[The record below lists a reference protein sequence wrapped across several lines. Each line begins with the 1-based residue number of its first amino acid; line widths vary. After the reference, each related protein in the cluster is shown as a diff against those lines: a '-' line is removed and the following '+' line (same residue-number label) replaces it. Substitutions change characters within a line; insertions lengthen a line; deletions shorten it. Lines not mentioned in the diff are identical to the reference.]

1 MQKGRHNAGF
11 LLHIYGGNTAFMK
24 QVLILSFLFPLLVQA
39 QDLKQTIRGN
49 IIDRESKATLPGAN
63 VLLYADT
70 VFLSGTTTN
79 EDGNFRLEGPV
90 GRVDLVVRYIG
101 YQDFF
106 ITNLVVSSGKEVVL
120 QIELEESAQALDEVT
135 ITAFREGE
143 VVNDMATVS
152 VRSFTVEET
161 DRYAGSRGDPAR
173 MASNLRAFRE
183 QMTAEMISSSE
194 AIRLSGY
201 CGGWKIWTFRIPIT
215 LLSQAQ
221 RVDLC
226 PSSTIN
232 TSILTFYRSFSGRV
246 WQCHCGGV
254 RSADAKRNDEQYEF
268 SGQLGFLGTELF
280 AEGPLSKENKSSF
293 LVSYRYSTLQLFE
306 SLNIQ
311 IGTEAVPRYQDGA
324 VKLFFP

>member
-1 MQKGRHNAGF
+1 
-11 LLHIYGGNTAFMK
+11 MK

-173 MASNLRAFRE
+173 MASNFAGVQGADDSRNDLVIRGNSPIGVLWRLENLDIPNPNHFAIAGTTGGPVSIINNKYLSNSDFFTGAFPAE
-183 QMTAEMISSSE
+183 YGNATAGVFDLQM
-194 AIRLSGY
+194 RKG
-201 CGGWKIWTFRIPIT
+201 
-215 LLSQAQ
+215 
-221 RVDLC
+221 
-226 PSSTIN
+226 
-232 TSILTFYRSFSGRV
+232 
-246 WQCHCGGV
+246 
-254 RSADAKRNDEQYEF
+254 NDEQYEF

-324 VKLFFP
+324 VKLFFPLKNGSIS